1 MPSLLLLSLLSLA
14 SAQEAAPEAPPAPSP
29 ELALPASWPA
39 AGALVLPEAEGGIP
53 ALPGPPPARPL
64 RVALDPGH
72 GVRGDTTEVTNPG
85 MDTADCTSEHVFT
98 LDLARDLGRRLEG
111 TGAFEVILLREAAAG
126 PAYPDRWEAAEAAG
140 AEVFLSL
147 HSDSRGEASM
157 VELEGRRCPQRAQEP
172 GFSVLF
178 SMEGDETMDAR
189 RGELARALSA
199 TLRGIGLPAYDGADY
214 GTAYTADPVPGVFI
228 DGRGLAMLRRP
239 PMPSVIVETHHAW
252 HPEEWARWQEE
263 ETRLAFAAAT
273 AEALLHWAREH
284 RAGP

>member
-1 MPSLLLLSLLSLA
+1 MSPLLLLLLSALSTPSLAQDAPPVPSAELSL
-14 SAQEAAPEAPPAPSP
+14 PPA
-29 ELALPASWPA
+29 WPA
-39 AGALVLPEAEGGIP
+39 AGALRVPEAEGGVP
-53 ALPGPPPARPL
+53 VLVGPPPERPL

-72 GVRGDTTEVTNPG
+72 GVRGETTAVTNPG

-98 LDLARDLGRRLEG
+98 LELARDLARRLEG
-111 TGAFEVILLREAAAG
+111 TGAFEVILLREEAAG

-147 HSDSRGEASM
+147 HSDSRGEASF
-157 VELEGRRCPQRAQEP
+157 VELGERRCPQRALEP

-178 SMEGDETMDAR
+178 SMEGDDAMDRR

-214 GTAYTADPVPGVFI
+214 GTAYTADAVPGVFI

-239 PMPSVIVETHHAW
+239 AMPSVIVETHHAW

-273 AEALLHWAREH
+273 AQALLHWAREH
-284 RAGP
+284 RPAP